1 MNKQTELF
9 EKWQSKTTRIIYFFF
24 LTQETNGNV
33 TILHPKSGLSR
44 TISRRTL
51 ICNYRKLEK

>member
-9 EKWQSKTTRIIYFFF
+9 EKWQSKTTRIIYF

-33 TILHPKSGLSR
+33 TILHPKSGPSR
-44 TISRRTL
+44 TISRSTL